1 MNDEEL
7 EKEDLTTDTD
17 ESSEQENVQDETE
30 SSDETGSDDEESIQ
44 DEISDENNSEAEGVE
59 FHEFD
64 SDQATEENAQNNINI
79 LKDVNVEVSV
89 ELGRI
94 TMPLGDVLNLSKGS
108 VVELENLAGEQI
120 NVLVNGQKIA
130 MGEVVVIGEHF
141 GVRISKLISTK
152 LKTN

>member
-17 ESSEQENVQDETE
+17 ESTEQETVQDETE
-30 SSDETGSDDEESIQ
+30 NSDEIGSDDEES
-44 DEISDENNSEAEGVE
+44 SPDENDSETERVE

-94 TMPLGDVLNLSKGS
+94 TMSLGDVLNLSKGS

-152 LKTN
+152 LKTT